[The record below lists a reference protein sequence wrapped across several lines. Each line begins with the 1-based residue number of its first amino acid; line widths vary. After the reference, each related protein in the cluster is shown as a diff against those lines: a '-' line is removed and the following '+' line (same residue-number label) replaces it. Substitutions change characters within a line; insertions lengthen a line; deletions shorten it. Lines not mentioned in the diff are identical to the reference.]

1 MIAACEERYR
11 QIYKQEDE
19 NIQINF
25 PKHYPTSA
33 LIGYVDVV
41 DVLPNYMLSECNI
54 PHTVHLNVYLT
65 LGYPR
70 RRGITL
76 CIPMSELSCIFCM
89 SQSHLEINSSF
100 LFIWR
105 A

>member
-19 NIQINF
+19 NIQIDF

-41 DVLPNYMLSECNI
+41 DVLHLII
-54 PHTVHLNVYLT
+54 PLL
-65 LGYPR
+65 
-70 RRGITL
+70 L
-76 CIPMSELSCIFCM
+76 CLEDGHSPPQ
-89 SQSHLEINSSF
+89 SQIRL
-100 LFIWR
+100 
-105 A
+105 